1 MFFFAPMLFFGQKT
15 LSGKVINSGEK
26 EWIHVFNKTYNKY
39 TITDEEGEFK
49 IPVRINDTLV
59 FSAIQ
64 FELKE
69 IVISETLINE
79 MFFKVLLK
87 VQVNELDAVYIKRN
101 LSGDLL
107 ADAKRIKTKDK
118 VTARTLGL
126 PNSHVIPPTQAE
138 RRLQTASN
146 FSPQLGGSLGGVG
159 GAVSLD
165 AVINAISG
173 RTKKLKNLVRQER
186 LTIVENSVFEGFNQ
200 VMLDDFKIPK
210 DKLYDFLYYASADK
224 LFGQIVKTKSNI
236 IIYDFIKAKS
246 KTYLALQ
253 NQLSRV
259 SPRGMN

>member
-1 MFFFAPMLFFGQKT
+1 MLFFGQKT

-39 TITDEEGEFK
+39 TITDEDGVFQ

-69 IVISETLINE
+69 VVISESIIND
-79 MFFKVLLK
+79 MLLSVLLK
-87 VQVNELDAVYIKRN
+87 EQVNELDAVYIKPN

-107 ADAKRIKTKDK
+107 ADSKHIKTKSV
-118 VTARTLGL
+118 VTAKTLGL

-138 RRLQTASN
+138 RKLYTATHT
-146 FSPQLGGSLGGVG
+146 GGGLIPVETI
-159 GAVSLD
+159 
-165 AVINAISG
+165 INAISG
-173 RTKKLKNLVRQER
+173 RTKKLKNLVKLEKQS
-186 LTIVENSVFEGFNQ
+186 IVESMVLTGFNQ
-200 VMLDDFKIPK
+200 IMLDDFKIPEN
-210 DKLYDFLYYASADK
+210 KLFDFLYYASADK
-224 LFGQIVKTKSNI
+224 LFAQIVNTKSNI

-253 NQLSRV
+253 KKNK
-259 SPRGMN
+259 